1 MGCGNCVVTCP
12 QEALEME
19 IVHDVDWIPDD
30 WADDNNW
37 NINGENT
44 ADYVEKQRALKFGA
58 QK

>member
-1 MGCGNCVVTCP
+1 
-12 QEALEME
+12 ME